1 MSLKRLCTQSVDYL
15 AALLLLS
22 TWITEESFGS
32 VVPRGD
38 FGLEKS
44 IHLPKRTHEI
54 TSAEV
59 SEAMVEFTVKW
70 VLRRWLRRSRCEKL
84 LRKRQRV
91 EKNRME
97 GNAMAERHWERCVEG
112 GERDHYGVFW
122 GERVVLRRG
131 DDV

>member
-22 TWITEESFGS
+22 TWITGESLGS
-32 VVPRGD
+32 TVPRGE

-70 VLRRWLRRSRCEKL
+70 VLGRWLKRSRCEQL

-91 EKNRME
+91 EKKME
-97 GNAMAERHWERCVEG
+97 GDAMAERHWERCVER

-131 DDV
+131 HDV

>member
-1 MSLKRLCTQSVDYL
+1 MSLDYHIDNHN
-15 AALLLLS
+15 LL
-22 TWITEESFGS
+22 
-32 VVPRGD
+32 
-38 FGLEKS
+38 
-44 IHLPKRTHEI
+44 
-54 TSAEV
+54 
-59 SEAMVEFTVKW
+59 
-70 VLRRWLRRSRCEKL
+70 L
-84 LRKRQRV
+84 LRKRQQV